1 MSIYKASANNHK
13 LCPTRFCLPSH
24 LNRLDFSSLLH
35 IDNTELDGLDD
46 LADPTGIIA
55 KLEIKLAKLLKAN
68 NIYITTNGATG
79 ANLAAL
85 DLIAKNYDRITI
97 QHDSH
102 ISLYRALMLHDIEPV
117 YLPPLAD
124 ENFIKELK
132 KNAGNSALWLTTP
145 IYDGTALH
153 KEAISKYSYIHIDSA
168 LGSLFPI
175 FGYHDYNDIADS
187 VTYSGHKGF
196 PALTQTGFLATRG
209 KLSSRNSLNTYNS
222 TSPSYILL
230 ASIELALNYL
240 EQNRTGNLDRLSE
253 YRAKILKECGVTEKE
268 PDNTTYVADP
278 TKLTI
283 TGIDGF
289 SLYEALL
296 SRGIVVENCGVDFIT
311 LFLSLLHT
319 DEDIDRFIRNFNDV
333 KREKPELFNE
343 PQNKLYAKYINPVIK
358 LTPYQAK
365 KMVKSGKLLELHK
378 SEGKISGS
386 LVYLYPPG
394 TPVLVPGEM
403 ITKEI
408 IEHIKSAKSLGY
420 NISGLNKDT
429 EIMAF

>member
-1 MSIYKASANNHK
+1 MSIYQASANNHK
-13 LCPTRFCLPSH
+13 LYPTRFCLPSH
-24 LNRLDFSSLLH
+24 LNRLDFSSLIH

-55 KLEIKLAKLLKAN
+55 ELETKLAKLFKAN
-68 NIYITTNGATG
+68 NIHITTNGATG

-85 DLIAKNYDRITI
+85 DRIAQNYNRITI
-97 QHDSH
+97 QRDSH

-124 ENFIKELK
+124 ENFIHELN
-132 KNAGNSALWLTTP
+132 KNTGNSALWLTTP
-145 IYDGTALH
+145 TYDGTALR
-153 KEAISKYSYIHIDSA
+153 KETISKYPYIHIDSA
-168 LGSLFPI
+168 LGSLLPI
-175 FGYHDYNDIADS
+175 FGYHDYNDIAGS

-196 PALTQTGFLATRG
+196 PALTQTGFLVTRE

-230 ASIELALNYL
+230 ASIEKALEYIEKKGKHKWEKLASHR
-240 EQNRTGNLDRLSE
+240 E
-253 YRAKILKECGVTEKE
+253 KILKECGVPNKT

-283 TGIDGF
+283 TEIDGF
-289 SLYEALL
+289 GLYEALL

-319 DEDIDRFIRNFNDV
+319 DEDIDRFIRNCNEV
-333 KREKPELFNE
+333 KREKPVLFNQTE
-343 PQNKLYAKYINPVIK
+343 NKLYAKYINPVIK

>member
-1 MSIYKASANNHK
+1 MSIYKASATNHK
-13 LCPTRFCLPSH
+13 LYPTRFCLPSH
-24 LNRLDFSSLLH
+24 LNRLDFSQLIN
-35 IDNTELDGLDD
+35 IDNTELDDLDD
-46 LADPTGIIA
+46 LADPTGIITE
-55 KLEIKLAKLLKAN
+55 LETKLAKLFKTNHLH
-68 NIYITTNGATG
+68 ITTNGATG

-85 DLIAKNYDRITI
+85 DLIAKKYDRITI
-97 QHDSH
+97 QRDSH

-117 YLPPLAD
+117 YLPPLTD
-124 ENFIKELK
+124 ENFTKELK
-132 KNAGNSALWLTTP
+132 KNEGKSALWLTTP
-145 IYDGTALH
+145 TYDGTLLR
-153 KEAISKYSYIHIDSA
+153 KEAIIKYSYIHIDSA
-168 LGSLFPI
+168 LGSLLPI
-175 FGYHDYNDIADS
+175 FDYHDYNDITNS

-196 PALTQTGFLATRG
+196 PALTQTGFLAT
-209 KLSSRNSLNTYNS
+209 KEKSSSRNSLNTYNS

-230 ASIELALNYL
+230 ASIEKALEYIKKEGKHKWEKLASHR
-240 EQNRTGNLDRLSE
+240 E
-253 YRAKILKECGVTEKE
+253 KILNGCGVPDEA

-278 TKLTI
+278 TKITI
-283 TGIDGF
+283 TNIDGF
-289 SLYEALL
+289 GLYEALL

-319 DEDIDRFIRNFNDV
+319 DEDIDRFIRNFNEV
-333 KREKPELFNE
+333 KREKPELFNK
-343 PQNKLYAKYINPVIK
+343 PGNKLYAKYINPVIK

-394 TPVLVPGEM
+394 TPILMPGEM
-403 ITKEI
+403 ITEEI
-408 IEHIKSAKSLGY
+408 INYIKSAKSLGY